1 MKDTNMVDLTNVSN
15 LIGVLQVLSGG
26 DDRQVKK
33 VEKTLK
39 PFLKNVNCVLPLMQ
53 ILCGGSDDAVRQ
65 QAGLL
70 LKKKIATF
78 ASRFTSQQQT
88 ALKTQLVDRLLA
100 ENTSAVANT
109 VAEIIAATTAS
120 LQWPELAQLLQQL
133 INSPNERHR
142 VLTFTLLS
150 EVSGL

>member
-1 MKDTNMVDLTNVSN
+1 MVDLTNVQN
-15 LIGVLQVLSGG
+15 LTGVLQVLSGG

-70 LKKKIATF
+70 LKKHIARF
-78 ASRFTSQQQT
+78 VSRFTSQQQAT
-88 ALKTQLVDRLLA
+88 LKTQLVERLLA
-100 ENTSAVANT
+100 ENTTAVANT
-109 VAEIIAATTAS
+109 IVGIIAVTTSS
-120 LQWPELAQLLQQL
+120 LQWPELTQLLKQL
-133 INSPNERHR
+133 INSPHEQHR
-142 VLTFTLLS
+142 VLAFTLLS
-150 EVSGL
+150 EVRELT